1 MPLAII
7 ALTIATFGIG
17 TSEFVIMGLLPEVAS
32 DLSVSIPKTGM
43 LVSVYAMGVVI
54 GAPLLAIATARI
66 PRKSTLLGLIV
77 LFILGNILCALAE
90 TYNLLMMAR
99 IIAALCHGTFFGLA
113 SVVATDLVQPNRR
126 ARAIALVFM
135 GVTLAN
141 VLGVPLGTAIGQAF
155 GWRAAFWGVSKIGI
169 VAIIAVVAWLPN
181 NIPMKRIS
189 PKLEFKTLMQ
199 KKVQT
204 ALLLSVLT
212 NTSLF
217 TVFTYIAPLLRD
229 VTQVSEHGVT
239 VVLLILGVGLSI
251 GSVLGG
257 RLGDKNLVGSMTRL
271 IAILIGILLA
281 LHYTIGFYLPAV
293 LTLFIWSIV
302 AFALCPML
310 QLLVVDQARNAPN
323 LASTFNQSAFNLGN
337 ALGAWLGGS
346 LLAFGVRLEQLPFAA
361 MVVMAIALVTMLRL
375 SMHFRRTA
383 VVQSIS

>member
-17 TSEFVIMGLLPEVAS
+17 TSEFVIMGLLPEVAH
-32 DLSVSIPKTGM
+32 DLGVSIPKTGM

-77 LFILGNILCALAE
+77 LFIIGNVLCALAQ
-90 TYNLLMMAR
+90 TYNLLMAAR

-141 VLGVPLGTAIGQAF
+141 VLGVPLGTAVGQAF
-155 GWRAAFWGVSKIGI
+155 GWRAAFWGVSAIGI
-169 VAIIAVVAWLPN
+169 VAIIAVIAWLPK

-217 TVFTYIAPLLRD
+217 TVFTYIAPLLRE
-229 VTQVSEHGVT
+229 VTRVSEHGVT
-239 VVLLILGVGLSI
+239 VVLLILGIGLSI
-251 GSVLGG
+251 GSVMGG
-257 RLGDKNLVGSMTRL
+257 RLGDKNLVGSMTRR
-271 IAILIGILLA
+271 IAILIAILLA
-281 LHYTIGFYLPAV
+281 LHYTIGFYLPAL

-310 QLLVVDQARNAPN
+310 QLLVVDQARDAPN

-337 ALGAWLGGS
+337 ALGAWLGGT
-346 LLAFGVRLEQLPFAA
+346 LLAFGLQLQQLPLAA
-361 MVVMAIALVTMLRL
+361 MVVMAVALVTMLRL
-375 SMHFRRTA
+375 RLHFRRTA
-383 VVQSIS
+383 IVQPIN

>member
-17 TSEFVIMGLLPEVAS
+17 TSEFVIMGLLPEVAH
-32 DLSVSIPKTGM
+32 DLGVSIPKTGM

-54 GAPLLAIATARI
+54 GAPLLAIATARV

-77 LFILGNILCALAE
+77 LFIIGNILCALAE
-90 TYNLLMMAR
+90 TYNLLMAAR

-155 GWRAAFWGVSKIGI
+155 GWRAAFWGVSAIGI
-169 VAIIAVVAWLPN
+169 VAIIAVIAWLPS
-181 NIPMKRIS
+181 NIPMKKIS

-217 TVFTYIAPLLRD
+217 TVFTYIAPLLRE
-229 VTQVSEHGVT
+229 VTRVSEHGVT
-239 VVLLILGVGLSI
+239 IVLLILGVGLSI

-257 RLGDKNLVGSMTRL
+257 WLGDKNLVGSMTRL

-310 QLLVVDQARNAPN
+310 QLLVVDQARDAPN

-337 ALGAWLGGS
+337 ALGAWLGGT
-346 LLAFGVRLEQLPFAA
+346 LLAFGLHLQQLPLAA
-361 MVVMAIALVTMLRL
+361 MAVMIVALVTMLRL
-375 SMHFRRTA
+375 RMHFRRVA
-383 VVQSIS
+383 IVQPIS

>member
-17 TSEFVIMGLLPEVAS
+17 TSEFVIMGLLPEVAH
-32 DLSVSIPKTGM
+32 DLGVSIPKTGM

-77 LFILGNILCALAE
+77 LFIIGNVLCALAQ
-90 TYNLLMMAR
+90 TYNLLMAAR

-141 VLGVPLGTAIGQAF
+141 VLGVPLGTAVGQAF
-155 GWRAAFWGVSKIGI
+155 GWRAAFWGVSAIGI
-169 VAIIAVVAWLPN
+169 VAIIAVIAWLPK

-217 TVFTYIAPLLRD
+217 TVFTYIAPLLRE
-229 VTQVSEHGVT
+229 VTRVS
-239 VVLLILGVGLSI
+239 
-251 GSVLGG
+251 
-257 RLGDKNLVGSMTRL
+257 
-271 IAILIGILLA
+271 
-281 LHYTIGFYLPAV
+281 
-293 LTLFIWSIV
+293 
-302 AFALCPML
+302 
-310 QLLVVDQARNAPN
+310 
-323 LASTFNQSAFNLGN
+323 
-337 ALGAWLGGS
+337 
-346 LLAFGVRLEQLPFAA
+346 
-361 MVVMAIALVTMLRL
+361 
-375 SMHFRRTA
+375 
-383 VVQSIS
+383 